1 MRSVF
6 WFTPAAITFLLAL
19 NGGMTSQTT
28 TPNIGGAVVIGQ
40 ALNPAA
46 VEVRWYLSD
55 GKQTGRFFLSTGH
68 TGPGGITP
76 APRNN
81 GVLFTCVAIGSP
93 FTPELRGVDRAGRVS
108 RIAAL
113 PTFLQNTPALLV
125 DSLGDVLLLNQSR
138 SPATGGIFR
147 RSAQSGMITTVAT
160 GIPNAVAMEEDPG
173 TGDLIVADTSG
184 NVMRVSW
191 NGAVTSIGKG
201 VFPAMPGGVV
211 AKMHS
216 EFRDGSVLTTW
227 GDRILRFEPSTSKT
241 TIVVASPGTV
251 HFGIDYDPIRGK
263 YYRVDTRLLSQFEPR
278 VGLSLPLAWFP
289 TGFLPHDVATW
300 ASRDLNGTGVLP
312 ARGATYPI
320 ALSMPSEA
328 GQSFAAAA
336 ALGTTH
342 GIPTPAGPIP
352 LDPDPLFFLS
362 IGNPHLFQ
370 NFTGALDV
378 TGTAVMSIKIPNA
391 SSLRGFRF
399 FVAAVTHDVAAIRR
413 ITEPFGVT
421 VR

>member
-1 MRSVF
+1 MRPVH
-6 WFTPAAITFLLAL
+6 WLTPAAITFLLAL
-19 NGGMTSQTT
+19 NGGLTSQTT
-28 TPNIGGAVVIGQ
+28 LPNTGGAVVIGQ
-40 ALNPAA
+40 TLNPAA
-46 VEVRWYLSD
+46 VEVRWYGSD

-76 APRNN
+76 APRND

-93 FTPELRGVDRAGRVS
+93 FTPELHRVDRAGRVS
-108 RIAAL
+108 RIATL
-113 PTFLQNTPALLV
+113 PAFLQNTPALLL

-147 RSAQSGMITTVAT
+147 RSARSGVITTVAA
-160 GIPNAVAMEEDPG
+160 GIVNAVAMEEDPG
-173 TGDLIVADTSG
+173 TGELIVADTSG

-191 NGAVTSIGKG
+191 NGTVTSIGKG
-201 VFPAMPGGVV
+201 AFPPMPGGVV

-227 GDRILRFEPSTSKT
+227 GDRILRFAPNTSKT
-241 TIVVASPGTV
+241 TTVVAMPGTL

-263 YYRVDTRLLSQFEPR
+263 YYRVDTRVLSQFEPR
-278 VGLSLPLAWFP
+278 TGLSLPLAWFP
-289 TGFLPHDVATW
+289 TGFLPQDVATW
-300 ASRDLNGTGVLP
+300 ASRGLNGTGVLP
-312 ARGATYPI
+312 APGATYAI
-320 ALSMPSEA
+320 ELSMPAEA

-352 LDPDPLFFLS
+352 LDPDPFFFLS
-362 IGNPHLFQ
+362 LTNPQLFQ
-370 NFTGALDV
+370 NFTGALDA
-378 TGTAVMSIKIPNA
+378 TGRAVMSIRIPNA
-391 SSLRGFRF
+391 SGLRGFRF
-399 FVAAVTHDVAAIRR
+399 FVAAVTHDAKSIRR